1 MEGHMIG
8 RIFGGLGM
16 AALLAGAAALAE
28 PSTAGD
34 PALKS
39 SKGDPNRMIC
49 RSMNE
54 GGSRLDRARAC
65 HTAAEWAELR
75 RQTRATIDHI
85 QTTRP
90 GSY

>member
-1 MEGHMIG
+1 
-8 RIFGGLGM
+8 M
-16 AALLAGAAALAE
+16 AALLAGAAALAN
-28 PSTAGD
+28 PPAAGD
-34 PALKS
+34 ASLKS
-39 SKGDPNRMIC
+39 SKADPNRMMC
-49 RSMNE
+49 RTLNE
-54 GGSRLDRARAC
+54 SGSRLDRRYAC